1 VATLSTRSG
10 APSGS
15 GGLKRF
21 VNHLRRWIIVAAR
34 KAGSKLNIPIRGPVG
49 LDHDS
54 NQTLKVVD
62 REREVLCTTAP
73 QLISGTHPLF
83 MRTSILFQQTWVRE
97 MENCIVYGP
106 TVGVV
111 SSDNFLI
118 PGVSIEWSCPPELHW
133 TFRKLR
139 LPTPTPLAGRSLIL
153 GSTGG
158 DSYFHWMTDV
168 LPRVRLIKEAGYEI
182 NSFDHFIIN
191 KLEAGYQKETL
202 DYLKIPSKK
211 IREIGTKPSGYLCE
225 HAVLPSLPS
234 FPGAVPPETI
244 HYVRSIVPEKHQ
256 QKTRKF
262 YIARGK
268 SIRRRILEEGRIID
282 WLKTQGFEIIDC
294 GQMSV
299 KDQATAFAHAEMIVA
314 PHGGALT
321 NLLFCRPGTKV
332 VELLSSKYPNPCYRN
347 LCGVAK
353 LPYIGIIGDS
363 QKSEITTDLS
373 DSSGPIEIK
382 LEDIKKALE
391 QMSLG

>member
-1 VATLSTRSG
+1 MATLSTRSG

-15 GGLKRF
+15 GGLKRL

-62 REREVLCTTAP
+62 REREVLCTPAP
-73 QLISGTHPLF
+73 QLMSGTHPLF
-83 MRTSILFQQTWVRE
+83 MRTSILFQQTWVRQ
-97 MENCIVYGP
+97 MEKCIVYGP

-202 DYLKIPSKK
+202 DYLKIPLKK

-244 HYVRSIVPEKHQ
+244 HYVRSIVPETTFEKGV
-256 QKTRKF
+256 KL
-262 YIARGK
+262 YIERGK
-268 SIRRRILEEGRIID
+268 SKRRRIPEEGRIID
-282 WLKTQGFEIIDC
+282 WLKMQSFKVIDC
-294 GQMSV
+294 GEMSV
-299 KDQATAFAHAEMIVA
+299 KDQAAAFAQAELIVS

-321 NLLFCRPGTKV
+321 NLLFCRLGTKV
-332 VELLSSKYPNPCYRN
+332 VELLSSEYPNPCYRD

-353 LPYIGIIGDS
+353 LPYVGIIGNS
-363 QKSEITTDLS
+363 QNSETTSDLS
-373 DSSGPIEIK
+373 DSSGPIETT

-391 QMSLG
+391 QISLC

>member
-1 VATLSTRSG
+1 MATLSTRSG

-15 GGLKRF
+15 GGLKRL
-21 VNHLRRWIIVAAR
+21 VNHMRRWIIVAAR

-62 REREVLCTTAP
+62 REREVLCTPAP
-73 QLISGTHPLF
+73 QLMSGTHPLF

-97 MENCIVYGP
+97 MEKCIVYGP

-202 DYLKIPSKK
+202 DYLKIPLKK

-234 FPGAVPPETI
+234 FLGAVPPETI
-244 HYVRSIVPEKHQ
+244 HYVRSIVPETTFEKGV
-256 QKTRKF
+256 KL
-262 YIARGK
+262 YIERGK
-268 SIRRRILEEGRIID
+268 SKRRRIPEEGRIID
-282 WLKTQGFEIIDC
+282 WLKMQSFKVIDC
-294 GQMSV
+294 GEMSV
-299 KDQATAFAHAEMIVA
+299 KDQAAAFAQAELIVS

-321 NLLFCRPGTKV
+321 NLLFCRLGTKV
-332 VELLSSKYPNPCYRN
+332 VELLSSEYPNPCYRD

-353 LPYIGIIGDS
+353 LPYVGIIGNS
-363 QKSEITTDLS
+363 QNSETTSDLS
-373 DSSGPIEIK
+373 DSSGPIETT

-391 QMSLG
+391 QISLC

>member
-1 VATLSTRSG
+1 MATLSARSG
-10 APSGS
+10 APSGA
-15 GGLKRF
+15 GGLKRR
-21 VNHLRRWIIVAAR
+21 VNHLRRWIIVEAR
-34 KAGSKLNIPIRGPVG
+34 KAGSKFNIPIRGPVG

-54 NQTLKVVD
+54 NQTSKVVD
-62 REREVLCTTAP
+62 REREVLCTPAP
-73 QLISGTHPLF
+73 QVMSGTHPLF

-97 MENCIVYGP
+97 MEKCTVYGP

-111 SSDNFLI
+111 SSDSLLI

-133 TFRKLR
+133 TFRKLI

-168 LPRVRLIKEAGYEI
+168 LPRVRLVKEAGYEM

-191 KLEAGYQKETL
+191 KLEADYQRETL
-202 DYLKIPSKK
+202 DYLKIPLKK

-244 HYVRSIVPEKHQ
+244 QYVRSIVPDTSV
-256 QKTRKF
+256 QKGPKL
-262 YIARGK
+262 YIERGK
-268 SIRRRILEEGRIID
+268 SKRRKIPEEGRIID
-282 WLKTQGFEIIDC
+282 WLKTQGFEIIDS
-294 GQMSV
+294 GEMSV

-321 NLLFCRPGTKV
+321 NLVFCRPGTKV

-347 LCGVAK
+347 LCGVAG

-363 QKSEITTDLS
+363 QKSETTTDLS
-373 DSSGPIEIK
+373 DSSGPIETT

>member
-1 VATLSTRSG
+1 MATLSTRSG

-15 GGLKRF
+15 GGLKRL

-62 REREVLCTTAP
+62 RERDVLCTPAP
-73 QLISGTHPLF
+73 QLMSGTHPLF
-83 MRTSILFQQTWVRE
+83 MRTSILFQQTWVRQ
-97 MENCIVYGP
+97 MEKCIVYGP

-202 DYLKIPSKK
+202 DYLKIPLKK

-244 HYVRSIVPEKHQ
+244 HYVRSIVPETTFEKGV
-256 QKTRKF
+256 KL
-262 YIARGK
+262 YIERGK
-268 SIRRRILEEGRIID
+268 SKRRRIPEEGRIID
-282 WLKTQGFEIIDC
+282 WLKMQSFKVIDC
-294 GQMSV
+294 GEMSV
-299 KDQATAFAHAEMIVA
+299 KDQAAAFAQAELIVS

-321 NLLFCRPGTKV
+321 NLLFCRLGTKV
-332 VELLSSKYPNPCYRN
+332 VELLSSEYPNPCYRD

-353 LPYIGIIGDS
+353 LPYVGIIGNS
-363 QKSEITTDLS
+363 QNSETTSDLS
-373 DSSGPIEIK
+373 DSSGPIETT

-391 QMSLG
+391 QISLC

>member
-1 VATLSTRSG
+1 MATLSTRSG

-15 GGLKRF
+15 GGLKRL

-62 REREVLCTTAP
+62 REREVLCIPAP
-73 QLISGTHPLF
+73 QLMSGTHPLF

-97 MENCIVYGP
+97 MEKCIVYGP

-244 HYVRSIVPEKHQ
+244 QYVRSIVPEKPQ
-256 QKTRKF
+256 QEIRKL
-262 YIARGK
+262 YIERGK
-268 SIRRRILEEGRIID
+268 SKRRRIPEEGRIID
-282 WLKTQGFEIIDC
+282 WLLTQGFEIIDS
-294 GQMSV
+294 GNMSV
-299 KDQATAFAHAEMIVA
+299 KDQATAFAHAEMIFA

>member
-1 VATLSTRSG
+1 MATLSTRSG